1 MLGARGVPA
10 TFGGVE
16 HHVEEIGRR
25 LVARGHEVTVYSQSK
40 YLGRDRERE
49 HLGMRV
55 VRVPTLPM
63 RSLEAIAHS
72 GMSTMAAMAGGYD
85 VMHYHAVGP
94 GLAAPLPRYLSGA
107 RVVQTIHGLDGE
119 RAKWG
124 RLAQTVLNLAT
135 WMSARVPHE
144 TVTVS
149 SALAEVYR
157 ERYHRSCAT
166 IVNGVTPMASRPARL
181 IRSKYGLDGDD
192 YVLFVGRLVP
202 EKRPDL
208 LIKAFAELDTDARLV
223 IVGGSSYTDA
233 YVEELRRLARRD
245 DRVIMPGYL
254 YGEELGEL
262 FTNARALVQPSA
274 LEGLP
279 LTLLEAMGSGTP
291 VIASDIAAH
300 REVIGRS
307 RLGAHLFAEG
317 DLHSLVEALQLI
329 EKDPE
334 AEQSAAS
341 DDASYVAGT
350 FSWETC
356 VDRLEAV
363 YAGASPPSPAAP
375 VSPVSLTPPTAAL
388 ELLPAAHPRGYSNLE
403 KEPAA

>member
-1 MLGARGVPA
+1 MLGTRGVPA

-16 HHVEEIGRR
+16 RHVEEIGRR
-25 LVARGHEVTVYSQSK
+25 LVDRGHEVTVYSQSR
-40 YLGRDRERE
+40 YVGRDAVRE

-63 RSLEAIAHS
+63 KGLEAIAHS

-85 VMHYHAVGP
+85 VLHYHAVGP
-94 GLAAPLPRYLSGA
+94 GLVAPLPRYLSGA

-124 RLAQTVLNLAT
+124 RVAQTILNVAT

-149 SALAEVYR
+149 SALADVYR
-157 ERYHRSCAT
+157 ERYDRDCSA
-166 IVNGVTPMASRPARL
+166 IVNGVTPKVARPADT
-181 IRSKYGLDGDD
+181 IRTKYGLDGGD
-192 YVLFVGRLVP
+192 YALFVGRLVP

-208 LIKAFAELDTDARLV
+208 LIKAFADIDTDARLV
-223 IVGGSSYTDA
+223 IVGGSSYTDE
-233 YVEELRRLARRD
+233 YVEELRRLAARD
-245 DRVIMPGYL
+245 DRIIMPGYV
-254 YGEELGEL
+254 YGSELDEL
-262 FTNARALVQPSA
+262 FTNARVLVQPSA

-291 VIASDIAAH
+291 VIASDIAPH

-307 RLGAHLFAEG
+307 RIGARLFADG
-317 DLHSLVEALQLI
+317 DLSSLVEALQYV

-334 AEQSAAS
+334 AEQRAAS
-341 DDASYVAGT
+341 YDAPHVARS
-350 FSWETC
+350 FDWDTC

-363 YAGASPPSPAAP
+363 YAGTPFAAP
-375 VSPVSLTPPTAAL
+375 SVAL
-388 ELLPAAHPRGYSNLE
+388 ELPRAHRPLGHSIIQKEHAA
-403 KEPAA
+403 

>member
-1 MLGARGVPA
+1 MSIAMLGTRGVPA

-16 HHVEEIGRR
+16 RHVEEIGSR
-25 LVARGHEVTVYSQSK
+25 LVARGHEVTVFSQSK
-40 YLGRDRERE
+40 YLGSGGGRDWVRE

-63 RSLEAIAHS
+63 KSFEAIAHS

-85 VMHYHAVGP
+85 VLHYHAVGP

-107 RVVQTIHGLDGE
+107 RVVQTIHGLDGD

-124 RLAQTVLNLAT
+124 RVAQAILNVAT
-135 WMSARVPHE
+135 WMSARVPHD

-149 SALAEVYR
+149 SALAEVYDT
-157 ERYHRSCAT
+157 RYHRACST
-166 IVNGVTPMASRPARL
+166 IVNGVTPQETRPADI
-181 IRSKYGLDGDD
+181 IRTKYGLNGGDFA
-192 YVLFVGRLVP
+192 LFVGRLVP

-208 LIKAFAELDTDARLV
+208 LIRAFAELDTDARLV
-223 IVGGSSYTDA
+223 IVGGSSYTDD
-233 YVEELRRLARRD
+233 YVHGLRRLAARD
-245 DRVIMPGYL
+245 DRVVMPGFV
-254 YGEELGEL
+254 YGQELEEL

-291 VIASDIAAH
+291 VIASDIAPH
-300 REVIGRS
+300 REVVGRS
-307 RLGAHLFAEG
+307 RTGARLFADG
-317 DLHSLVEALQLI
+317 DLHSLVEALQLVD
-329 EKDPE
+329 KDPE
-334 AEQSAAS
+334 AEKRAAVY
-341 DDASYVAGT
+341 DASRVARR
-350 FSWETC
+350 FDWDTC

-363 YAGASPPSPAAP
+363 YAGTPLTAP
-375 VSPVSLTPPTAAL
+375 TSAL
-388 ELLPAAHPRGYSNLE
+388 ELPRAAHPLGYSIIE

>member
-1 MLGARGVPA
+1 MGLKIAMLGTRGVPA

-25 LVARGHEVTVYSQSK
+25 LVARGHEVTVFSQSRYVDK
-40 YLGRDRERE
+40 SRVRD

-55 VRVPTLPM
+55 VRVPTLPTKN
-63 RSLEAIAHS
+63 LESIAHS
-72 GMSTMAAMAGGYD
+72 AMSTVAAMCGGFD
-85 VMHYHAVGP
+85 VVHYHAVGP

-166 IVNGVTPMASRPARL
+166 IVNGVTPRRARPADL
-181 IRSKYGLDGDD
+181 IRSKYGLSDGGF
-192 YVLFVGRLVP
+192 VLFVGRLVP
-202 EKRPDL
+202 EKRPEL

-245 DRVIMPGYL
+245 DRVILPGYV
-254 YGEELGEL
+254 YGAELDEL
-262 FTNARALVQPSA
+262 FTNAWTFVQPSA

-291 VIASDIAAH
+291 VIASDIAPH
-300 REVIGRS
+300 QEVVGPS
-307 RLGAHLFAEG
+307 RTGARLFRDG
-317 DLHSLVEALQLI
+317 DLHSLVEALQWV
-329 EKDPE
+329 EKDPA
-334 AEQSAAS
+334 AERRAAS
-341 DDASYVAGT
+341 YGASYIAHN
-350 FSWETC
+350 FDWNAC
-356 VDRLEAV
+356 VDRLETV
-363 YAGASPPSPAAP
+363 YAGHP
-375 VSPVSLTPPTAAL
+375 VRTTTPKPGLRRALTPF
-388 ELLPAAHPRGYSNLE
+388 GYSMAG
-403 KEPAA
+403 KERAA